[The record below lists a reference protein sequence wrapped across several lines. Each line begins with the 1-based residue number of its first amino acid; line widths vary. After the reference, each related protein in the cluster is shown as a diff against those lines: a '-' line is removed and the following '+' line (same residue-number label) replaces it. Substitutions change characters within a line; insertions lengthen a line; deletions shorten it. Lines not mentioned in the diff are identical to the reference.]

1 MFPVKE
7 DQGRLYKSIQELFA
21 PEYPKPGFG
30 KIQTDFQRAQKVN
43 KGHGRLEVRT
53 IQTSECLIHMLAGR
67 VWHKSIAWIVKSN
80 GGATENVIERL
91 AKSNLELQV

>member
-43 KGHGRLEVRT
+43 KCHSCLEIRT
-53 IQTSECLIHMLAGR
+53 IQTGEMLNSYSGWPGLAQVYR
-67 VWHKSIAWIVKSN
+67 LDREIQWCVVKS
-80 GGATENVIERL
+80 VIEHPR
-91 AKSNLELQV
+91 KSSLELQV